1 MQTHAWSK
9 FSSGIIVIE
18 LNGVTVP
25 TLHHDMSA
33 YLHSLEYFLESL
45 SGFCVHRLRF
55 GDSTLFGNIA
65 RIASSYVS
73 TDDRTSDRGVPH
85 VLSTLQNIAQVYQ
98 EKGEMDNALPEEGIG
113 VLL

>member
-1 MQTHAWSK
+1 M
-9 FSSGIIVIE
+9 
-18 LNGVTVP
+18 
-25 TLHHDMSA
+25 
-33 YLHSLEYFLESL
+33 
-45 SGFCVHRLRF
+45 HRLRF

-98 EKGEMDNALPEEGIG
+98 EKGEMDNALQYPRKASAFYFEHKTLMNAA
-113 VLL
+113 VDR